1 LSHIIPKTKAN
12 RLEPIKGLEVLLLA
26 DVKEDLHGV
35 AVVLQHGEAAEVP
48 LHLVPLAALHEVL
61 EVLHVEVEARLLLQP
76 AGASNRIKASEIP
89 AHPARQGTKNPILD
103 HGEHS
108 LVHRLL
114 ELLLIEELQDE
125 ENQLPAKRRH
135 GSPDPSR
142 SLQLSK
148 TRLNLGPP
156 PMQTLK
162 VATATS
168 LIVPPYFSKST
179 TN

>member
-1 LSHIIPKTKAN
+1 MSHIIPKTKAN

-76 AGASNRIKASEIP
+76 ARATAKSIRNPSSPSKERL
-89 AHPARQGTKNPILD
+89 QNPIHD
-103 HGEHS
+103 HGEYS

-114 ELLLIEELQDE
+114 ELLIEELQDE
-125 ENQLPAKRRH
+125 ENQLPAKRQ
-135 GSPDPSR
+135 PAEMDTWADK
-142 SLQLSK
+142 LLSSY
-148 TRLNLGPP
+148 TYSSFHN
-156 PMQTLK
+156 TN
-162 VATATS
+162 AAHN
-168 LIVPPYFSKST
+168 YF
-179 TN
+179 

>member
-1 LSHIIPKTKAN
+1 MSHIIPKTKAN

-26 DVKEDLHGV
+26 DVKEDLRGV

-61 EVLHVEVEARLLLQP
+61 KVLHVEVEARLLLQ
-76 AGASNRIKASEIP
+76 I
-89 AHPARQGTKNPILD
+89 ARATAKSIRNPSSPSKERLQNPIHD
-103 HGEHS
+103 HGEYS

-135 GSPDPSR
+135 GSPDHSR

-168 LIVPPYFSKST
+168 LIVPQYFSKST

>member
-76 AGASNRIKASEIP
+76 ARATAKSIRNPSSPSKERL
-89 AHPARQGTKNPILD
+89 QNPIHD
-103 HGEHS
+103 HGEYS

-114 ELLLIEELQDE
+114 ELLIEELQDE

-135 GSPDPSR
+135 GSPDHSR

-168 LIVPPYFSKST
+168 LIVPQYFSKST